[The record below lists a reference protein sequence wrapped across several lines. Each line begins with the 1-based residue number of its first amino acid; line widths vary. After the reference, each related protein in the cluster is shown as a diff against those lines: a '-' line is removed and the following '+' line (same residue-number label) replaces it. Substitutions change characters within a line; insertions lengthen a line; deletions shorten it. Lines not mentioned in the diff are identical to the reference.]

1 MNFPLDPSFL
11 APLASPG
18 GKTSSRTPGYRPASV
33 SLLLFDHG
41 QPYLLA
47 IQKTDTEGYPWRNQ
61 IALPGGHRDRSD
73 ASALDTALRE
83 LEEELGILACQVKMI
98 GSLGRFQTIAQRE
111 VEAFVG
117 LWDGTG
123 PVHYDATEIARVLK
137 IPIDTLVRTHCERH
151 YTGRL
156 PDVRELLY
164 PYRDVVIWGLT
175 AKIVHRFIERLLPV
189 IRTGKEV
196 CAKVGS
202 ERESFGPES

>member
-1 MNFPLDPSFL
+1 MNFPLDPDFL
-11 APLASPG
+11 APLASPA
-18 GKTSSRTPGYRPASV
+18 GKTSPRTPGYRPASV
-33 SLLLFDHG
+33 SLLLFQSG
-41 QPYLLA
+41 QPHLLA

-123 PVHYDATEIARVLK
+123 PVRYDATEIARVLE
-137 IPIDTLVRTHCERH
+137 IPVADLVRTHCERR

-175 AKIVHRFIERLLPV
+175 AKILHSFLERLLPV
-189 IRTGKEV
+189 VHAGKEG
-196 CAKVGS
+196 CAKGGA
-202 ERESFGPES
+202 EGASFAPES